1 MSLVRPY
8 NRPVAEKVITDNRR
22 ARHEYHLLERH
33 EAGMVLTGTE
43 VKSLRQGRITLGSAY
58 ADVRDGELWLIGV
71 RGFKTRGSTVQ
82 AVGGGAMRASA
93 NAAFLRL
100 PRLLGCVAVTCWTTG
115 ERVRQRRR
123 VARLAPPARS
133 ARTASGSSF
142 VPASR
147 SRLPRC
153 ARPAPATA
161 ASARAERHSPDSS
174 ALAPAAGATQVDAA
188 AATSR
193 PSTPRR
199 SRATARATPRARE
212 SALGLFADRGR
223 AAEARLARVVE
234 QCGDC

>member
-1 MSLVRPY
+1 MLLSFAYLAFSAVLRLLV
-8 NRPVAEKVITDNRR
+8 
-22 ARHEYHLLERH
+22 
-33 EAGMVLTGTE
+33 
-43 VKSLRQGRITLGSAY
+43 GR
-58 ADVRDGELWLIGV
+58 
-71 RGFKTRGSTVQ
+71 RGSEFAKDV
-82 AVGGGAMRASA
+82 
-93 NAAFLRL
+93 
-100 PRLLGCVAVTCWTTG
+100 
-115 ERVRQRRR
+115 R

-193 PSTPRR
+193 PST
-199 SRATARATPRARE
+199 
-212 SALGLFADRGR
+212 
-223 AAEARLARVVE
+223 
-234 QCGDC
+234 

>member
-58 ADVRDGELWLIGV
+58 ADVE
-71 RGFKTRGSTVQ
+71 GFQNPGSTVQ

-234 QCGDC
+234 HGAATVNREWS

>member
-1 MSLVRPY
+1 
-8 NRPVAEKVITDNRR
+8 
-22 ARHEYHLLERH
+22 
-33 EAGMVLTGTE
+33 MVLTGTE

-58 ADVRDGELWLIGV
+58 ADVE
-71 RGFKTRGSTVQ
+71 GFQNPGSTVQ

-234 QCGDC
+234 HGAATVNREWS